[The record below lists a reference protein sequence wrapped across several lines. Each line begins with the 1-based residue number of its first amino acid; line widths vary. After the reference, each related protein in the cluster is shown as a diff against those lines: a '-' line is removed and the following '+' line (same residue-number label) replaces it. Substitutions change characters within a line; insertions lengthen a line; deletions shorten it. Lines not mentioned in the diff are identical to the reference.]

1 MTVTGTDD
9 GAGEGPDIVIKRN
22 SASPADDDILGA
34 LVFKGENSAD
44 EAVTYGK
51 VRAKALDV
59 TDSTEDGQL
68 QFSTI
73 VNGSITN
80 VASLDSTGLY
90 LNQNLNIIFEG
101 DGADAHE
108 LTCSSSWFI
117 WRCHSD
123 FTWGY

>member
-51 VRAKALDV
+51 VRSK
-59 TDSTEDGQL
+59 S
-68 QFSTI
+68 F
-73 VNGSITN
+73 
-80 VASLDSTGLY
+80 
-90 LNQNLNIIFEG
+90 
-101 DGADAHE
+101 
-108 LTCSSSWFI
+108 
-117 WRCHSD
+117 RCD
-123 FTWGY
+123 